1 MMSMKI
7 GIRPAQINGKDIRV
21 GDDVEIVVEPE
32 WNNSARVV
40 VTVPGGSRYTIS
52 RQELQAALQA
62 CALAV

>member
-7 GIRPAQINGKDIRV
+7 SIRPAQIDGTDRKV
-21 GDDVEIVVEPE
+21 GDDVEIIVEPK